1 MKITAL
7 MLLAFWLFP
16 CGGPASAADAPM
28 PAEAV
33 EKAKALVE
41 DASKQAA
48 RQREAAQAR
57 KASPESPSAQ
67 DELKAVSENA
77 GFQKFLKI
85 KNLCVE
91 RSPNAGVLAI
101 AEDSRKESSGQA
113 VSTLIS
119 NFRLWNR
126 EEAPV
131 RKTGSCLEAGDYCSS
146 SIWCCR
152 AMACRNGVCGGGN
165 SDCIPRGRPCGGS
178 IWCCGAAICNDR
190 GYCQ

>member
-1 MKITAL
+1 MKTTAL
-7 MLLAFWLFP
+7 LLLAIRLFP
-16 CGGPASAADAPM
+16 CAGSASAADTPI

-33 EKAKALVE
+33 EKAKSLVD

-48 RQREAAQAR
+48 RQREAVQAR
-57 KASPESPSAQ
+57 RKAAPAASPQ
-67 DELKAVSENA
+67 DELQAVAGDA

-85 KNLCVE
+85 KSLCVE
-91 RSPNAGVLAI
+91 KTSDAGVLAI
-101 AEDSRKESSGQA
+101 AENSRKETGAEAVGALVSSFK
-113 VSTLIS
+113 V
-119 NFRLWNR
+119 WNR
-126 EEAPV
+126 SEGPIRAAS
-131 RKTGSCLEAGDYCSS
+131 SCLEAGDYCSS

-165 SDCIPRGRPCGGS
+165 RDCIPRGRPCGGS